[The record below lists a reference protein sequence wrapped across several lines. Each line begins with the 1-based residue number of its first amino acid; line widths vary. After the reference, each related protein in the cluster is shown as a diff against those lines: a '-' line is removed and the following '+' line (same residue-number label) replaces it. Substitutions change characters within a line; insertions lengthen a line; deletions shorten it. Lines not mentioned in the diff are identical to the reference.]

1 MKGNGRMG
9 TGGVSTVEL
18 RMAPR
23 PENLAL
29 ARLALAGIGSLAGA
43 SDGDIADLKLAVTEA
58 CTNAI
63 LHAYGDGAAGDLVVR
78 YRFRAATVEI
88 EVEDDGSGFD
98 PDDPG
103 ARVSE
108 LGGEGMGL
116 LIIRTLTDL
125 LEIESDASGSR
136 VFFTKAVGRDA
147 EDGAAPAVG

>member
-1 MKGNGRMG
+1 MDV
-9 TGGVSTVEL
+9 GVAPTVEL
-18 RMAPR
+18 RMPPR

-43 SDGDIADLKLAVTEA
+43 SDGEIADLKLAVTEA